1 MSEPIGESIEAKDLP
16 PPRIS
21 QEKIDR
27 LLKSLSADSKIVA
40 DGSSSSTASQIQPLS
55 GRQVL
60 VPAFGGV
67 AFYEGEL
74 CPETRSKNDAI
85 DNEEKE
91 EIVYIATSTAEQTK
105 NLSGKKQPNKNEPDE
120 KNISEVKLSEAI
132 EWLRKHSSVDKK
144 STATTSRSA
153 EAKAT
158 EAGTSKASSSSTKQ
172 ASAKASKKPSIPQ
185 SRSHEVYQRPAGPM
199 FNINEEYSAD
209 GRRIVGEAVNLSTRL
224 KAVYGDD
231 NPENFND
238 EDEKEDDSVPTQHEG
253 EAEPISTKTVSDED
267 YDRIAKRLE
276 ELALMEEEETKRIKE
291 GRTKTVQ
298 PLGGGSV
305 VKPKKSKSSSSF
317 GFQKGF
323 LNKKKPAKKKT
334 DVLKNQ
340 VPTDPKPSS
349 TGGVTID
356 VSQNKIH
363 EIPREGRQQPVPSRK
378 PQYQTPATQSITANK
393 LLDSSVFSGNVS
405 ERSTTMGSQ
414 TMSSGVIS
422 KDVAAR
428 VAANEQTQSLQNEL
442 EQQQRQARPKRVS
455 RFRQQRQQ
463 EQQQR

>member
-1 MSEPIGESIEAKDLP
+1 MGDLVEANDLP

-27 LLKSLSADSKIVA
+27 LLKSLSADSNIAA
-40 DGSSSSTASQIQPLS
+40 DGSSSSTTPQRQPLS
-55 GRQVL
+55 GREVL
-60 VPAFGGV
+60 IPAFGGV

-74 CPETRSKNDAI
+74 CPERRSKAGSGD
-85 DNEEKE
+85 EKE
-91 EIVYIATSTAEQTK
+91 KDEIVFVATSKTEPTT
-105 NLSGKKQPNKNEPDE
+105 KKQQNQNEPDE
-120 KNISEVKLSEAI
+120 SDISEVKLSEAI
-132 EWLRKHSSVDKK
+132 EWLRKHSSVDNESTTASTTK
-144 STATTSRSA
+144 S
-153 EAKAT
+153 EASLPKT
-158 EAGTSKASSSSTKQ
+158 SSSTKQ
-172 ASAKASKKPSIPQ
+172 ASSKVSKKSAIRKA
-185 SRSHEVYQRPAGPM
+185 RSQEAYPPPAGPM

-209 GRRIVGEAVNLSTRL
+209 GTRIVGEAVNLSTRL

-231 NPENFND
+231 NPENFNG
-238 EDEKEDDSVPTQHEG
+238 EDEKEEDPIANG
-253 EAEPISTKTVSDED
+253 EKAEASTKSVSDEE

-291 GRTKTVQ
+291 GRAKPAK

-305 VKPKKSKSSSSF
+305 TKAAKSKSSSSF

-323 LNKKKPAKKKT
+323 LNKKKPAKKKSAEPKKQAPAAT
-334 DVLKNQ
+334 
-340 VPTDPKPSS
+340 KPSS

-378 PQYQTPATQSITANK
+378 PQYQTPTSQSITASK
-393 LLDSSVFSGNVS
+393 LLDSSVFSGQVS
-405 ERSTTMGSQ
+405 ERSNTTVSPSL
-414 TMSSGVIS
+414 SSGVIS

-428 VAANEQTQSLQNEL
+428 VAANEQTQTLQHEL
-442 EQQQRQARPKRVS
+442 EQQQQQRQARPKRVS